1 MKVLYVL
8 HQFFPHH
15 YTGTERLTLQIAKQ
29 MQRMGNFVTV
39 LTCEPNEIAND
50 GFKPLEKYILKKEYQ
65 VESIPVIAF
74 RDLENDAHFDIF
86 PPIIEKYLRSIIK
99 KFDVVHFTHPMRL
112 GSVLKV
118 CKELGIP
125 TVLTLTDNWLLCP
138 QGLITKNFQLC
149 DGPDEGKK
157 CMSVCRY
164 DKKILSRFNEAKFFI
179 EHIDVV
185 FSGCEFVRQTFKENG
200 VKRKTELNT
209 FSVDYSFVKH
219 QEEGQEIVFGF
230 IGTLAWHKGLHVLID
245 AFSRV
250 KNENIKLKI
259 YGSGDEL
266 SEYVQY
272 LFKLAQFDNRIE
284 FCGTF
289 DYKDLSRVMKDISVI
304 VIPSVYKE
312 IYPLVMQMGLAYK
325 KPIIATKIGGLP
337 EVIINEVNGYL
348 FELEDAEKLA
358 ELISMVSDNP
368 QLITKLKQN
377 IINPPRIEEEAFVY
391 ENTYKKL
398 IELNLT

>member
-1 MKVLYVL
+1 MKILYVL

-39 LTCEPNEIAND
+39 LTCEPNEIEND
-50 GFKPLEKYILKKEYQ
+50 DFKPLDKYILKKEYQ
-65 VESIPVIAF
+65 FESIPVIAF

-86 PPIIEKYLRSIIK
+86 PPIIEKYLTEIIK

-118 CKELGIP
+118 CKELGVP

-149 DGPDEGKK
+149 DGPDEGRK
-157 CMSVCRY
+157 CMSDCKY
-164 DKKILSRFNEAKFFI
+164 DKKILSRFKDAKFFI
-179 EHIDVV
+179 EQVDVV

-200 VKRKTELNT
+200 LNRKTELNT

-219 QEEGQEIVFGF
+219 QEDGPEVIFGF
-230 IGTLAWHKGLHVLID
+230 IGTLAWHKGLHVLMD
-245 AFSRV
+245 AFKKV

-259 YGSGDEL
+259 YGSGDES
-266 SEYVQY
+266 SEYVNY
-272 LFKLAQFDNRIE
+272 LFNLAKTDSRIE

-289 DYKDLSRVMKDISVI
+289 DYKDLPRVMKDISVI

-348 FELEDAEKLA
+348 FELEDVEKLA

-368 QLITKLKQN
+368 QLIAKLKQN

-398 IELNLT
+398 IELI